1 MWHLLSIRL
10 GIGVIVLLLALAV
23 PATAQTRVV
32 YWSITKVMR
41 MIDNTRVPV
50 NGRIVRIENES
61 TLCSGEGRSIRRR
74 GIRAWN
80 RFECTYTTF
89 TKRGVD
95 RDLDFR
101 IRVLGARRFVVFD
114 AHWVV
119 ATR

>member
-1 MWHLLSIRL
+1 MWDPSIRL
-10 GIGVIVLLLALAV
+10 GIGVIVSLLALAV
-23 PATAQTRVV
+23 PATAQVRGF
-32 YWSITKVMR
+32 YWSIPKVMR
-41 MIDNTRVPV
+41 MIANTRISV
-50 NGRIVRIENES
+50 NGRILRIQSES

-74 GIRAWN
+74 GIRMWN

-101 IRVLGARRFVVFD
+101 LRPSGARRFVVYD
-114 AHWVV
+114 AHWVL